1 MNEIFK
7 TNTLL
12 SVVVSSLL
20 LTGCFGSSNNTSSDN
35 TATQTSTSTKIAIQK
50 AEGEPA
56 NLDAIDDINMD
67 ISELFGNADDKPI
80 SLQKSETLNAIFDR
94 VGS

>member
-1 MNEIFK
+1 MNAIFK

-20 LTGCFGSSNNTSSDN
+20 LTGCFGSSNSSSDN

-50 AEGEPA
+50 TEDEPA
-56 NLDAIDDINMD
+56 YLDAINDINID
-67 ISELFGNADDKPI
+67 ISELFGNADDEPI
-80 SLQKSETLNAIFDR
+80 PLQKDETLTAVFDR